1 MSAGNKQSFEAV
13 IAALVAEVAEV
24 RRMVAQLLQANDR
37 SIKGFCQ
44 RQSISRA
51 DFYTLKKT
59 GQGPRVSCAGRRKI
73 ITPDAEADWQRSLAT
88 ADAPKPN
95 GGEATP

>member
-1 MSAGNKQSFEAV
+1 MSKREPLEAV
-13 IAALVAEVAEV
+13 IAGLLAEVAEV
-24 RRMVAQLLQANDR
+24 RRMVEQLLQANDR

-51 DFYTLKKT
+51 YFYTLQKK

-73 ITPDAEADWQRSLAT
+73 VTPDAEAEWQRSLAT
-88 ADAPKPN
+88 VDAAKPN
-95 GGEATP
+95 GAEATS